1 MIANSTQLAVREV
14 ASDDLELVHVCKKGD
29 ITAFEQLVSDTAA
42 DFSESLRPSRAT
54 GEIPKTRSK
63 KPC

>member
-1 MIANSTQLAVREV
+1 MIANSTQLAEGSGKRRSG
-14 ASDDLELVHVCKKGD
+14 ACPRLKKGD